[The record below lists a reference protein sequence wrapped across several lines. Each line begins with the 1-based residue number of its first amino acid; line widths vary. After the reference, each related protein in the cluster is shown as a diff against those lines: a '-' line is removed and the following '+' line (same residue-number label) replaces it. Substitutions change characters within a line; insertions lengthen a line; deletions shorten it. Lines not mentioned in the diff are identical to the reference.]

1 MGHQSVD
8 QKSGQKNAVGGTVEM
23 GHQSV
28 DKMYVFFN
36 DLTRFFSFFCIS
48 QGCYR
53 VVRRKKRHIKNEKVL
68 SIIQLLDYVTVK
80 NGTDRDESTHHIIKE
95 DCSIWPPP

>member
-28 DKMYVFFN
+28 DKMYVFFS
-36 DLTRFFSFFCIS
+36 DLTRFCLFFAFHKGVTES
-48 QGCYR
+48 SGE
-53 VVRRKKRHIKNEKVL
+53 KRHIKNEKVL
-68 SIIQLLDYVTVK
+68 SIIQLLDIC
-80 NGTDRDESTHHIIKE
+80 NG
-95 DCSIWPPP
+95 